1 MAELVLVFAL
11 TLPVGLGQVSQPF
24 LVSVSS
30 SAKQEQ
36 RGSKGVGLVGVLC
49 PLCFRKAVIGG
60 PAWVPESSRK
70 EMRLLLVLLGV
81 LLGAPG
87 APALSFEASEETE
100 LGMAS
105 KKGEGGWGGKS
116 GPQEG
121 AAG

>member
-1 MAELVLVFAL
+1 M
-11 TLPVGLGQVSQPF
+11 
-24 LVSVSS
+24 
-30 SAKQEQ
+30 
-36 RGSKGVGLVGVLC
+36 GLVGVLH

-100 LGMAS
+100 LVEFVF
-105 KKGEGGWGGKS
+105 KTKGQKVNTVENAGIPCGKTATS
-116 GPQEG
+116 ILVPTGICG
-121 AAG
+121 KCKVHAK

>member
-1 MAELVLVFAL
+1 M
-11 TLPVGLGQVSQPF
+11 
-24 LVSVSS
+24 
-30 SAKQEQ
+30 
-36 RGSKGVGLVGVLC
+36 GLVGVLH

-100 LGMAS
+100 HTNSLQTEVQNQMAS
-105 KKGEGGWGGKS
+105 MGNSDQRSKNLY
-116 GPQEG
+116 
-121 AAG
+121 

>member
-1 MAELVLVFAL
+1 M
-11 TLPVGLGQVSQPF
+11 
-24 LVSVSS
+24 
-30 SAKQEQ
+30 
-36 RGSKGVGLVGVLC
+36 GLVGVLH

-60 PAWVPESSRK
+60 PAWVLESGRK

-87 APALSFEASEETE
+87 APASSFEASEETE

-105 KKGEGGWGGKS
+105 KKGEGGRGGKS